1 MTEFFN
7 TLINNF
13 ESEFRTVFGFVAIL
27 SLEIDHGDI
36 PCNDRKGE
44 ISIILNIGLDKMP
57 VHSVNM
63 VSKKFPMVK
72 M

>member
-27 SLEIDHGDI
+27 SLEIDHVDI